1 MVPLRFSGV
10 GSSGISKDNVK
21 IWAKI
26 LKHHKIVQ
34 EAVREYPAR
43 PLDAEGW
50 SRLIADIAKP
60 LDLACPVLLDKHV
73 QELHRFNRTWFT
85 QADFIESV
93 PFDRFELEIIPEK
106 KKDKKIDYI
115 FGDDD

>member
-1 MVPLRFSGV
+1 MR
-10 GSSGISKDNVK
+10 

-26 LKHHKIVQ
+26 LKHHKITQ

-43 PLDAEGW
+43 PLDAQDW

-60 LDLACPVLLDKHV
+60 LDLACPVLLEKHV
-73 QELHRFNRTWFT
+73 QELFRFNRTWFT

-93 PFDRFELEIIPEK
+93 SFDRFELEIFPEK
-106 KKDKKIDYI
+106 KKDRQVEYLY
-115 FGDDD
+115 GDDE

>member
-1 MVPLRFSGV
+1 MR
-10 GSSGISKDNVK
+10 

-26 LKHHKIVQ
+26 LKHHKIMQ

-43 PLDAEGW
+43 PLDAQDW

-60 LDLACPVLLDKHV
+60 LDLACPVLLEKHV
-73 QELHRFNRTWFT
+73 QELFRFNRTWFT

-93 PFDRFELEIIPEK
+93 SFDRFELEIFPEK
-106 KKDKKIDYI
+106 KKDRQVEYLY
-115 FGDDD
+115 GDDE